1 MKIEILLLWLFITV
15 CLFLTVIF
23 VLTIGFA
30 ITLISKWFILS
41 IIPFGIIIAGITI
54 LIKYLISKTL
64 FCEHDYELINQIELK
79 SEYDIVVESGFTP
92 KTTLNITRKV
102 ITDYK
107 CTKCNKMKRLT
118 AKI

>member
-64 FCEHDYELINQIELK
+64 FCEHDYELINQIELLQ
-79 SEYDIVVESGFTP
+79 E
-92 KTTLNITRKV
+92 
-102 ITDYK
+102 
-107 CTKCNKMKRLT
+107 RL
-118 AKI
+118 